1 MSFFNRNHN
10 SKETSVDQ
18 SGLAQ
23 MVLDAIHDGVI
34 ITDKAGVIR
43 FINPAAVRMINA
55 RSSADVIGIDYTLV
69 LRLESKD
76 GSQLP
81 PESNPLIRAMQS
93 GQPADFR
100 AGLIGLNTDKRIP
113 IALSLLSAEETRG
126 SRIIT
131 IRNISKEIEE
141 EGAQADFISTASHE
155 MRTPVA
161 SIEGYL
167 SLALN
172 PQTAT
177 VDNRA
182 KKYLEAAHD
191 ASKHLGNLFR
201 DLLDVTKFDDGKIRA
216 RFVPVELYSFIQ
228 KLSDAYAPQFTNA
241 KLKYQFGTNDNRM
254 LKQLIYSSV
263 DVSFIREVLGN
274 LIENAIKY
282 TPEGGTVFVNV
293 RGDADRAVISVKD
306 SGIGI
311 SADDLQHIFQ
321 KFYRAD
327 NSQTRTAGGTG
338 LGLYLVKQRVE
349 AMGGKVWAESQFG
362 HGSVFY
368 VSLPRITADEYQKRL
383 IAYQNQQAVQSF
395 AERPVTQNVQQNQNN
410 NGGVNTAQ

>member
-1 MSFFNRNHN
+1 MSFFNRNN
-10 SKETSVDQ
+10 NKNANVDR
-18 SGLAQ
+18 SALSQ
-23 MVLDAIHDGVI
+23 MALDSIHDGVI
-34 ITDKAGVIR
+34 ITDKTGVIR
-43 FINPAAVRMINA
+43 FINPAAARMVNA
-55 RSSADVIGIDYTLV
+55 HSTSDVVGIDYTLV

-76 GSQLP
+76 GSQLN
-81 PESNPLIRAMQS
+81 PEANPLIHAMQS
-93 GQPADFR
+93 GQPLEYR

-113 IALSLLSAEETRG
+113 IALSVLSADETHG

-141 EGAQADFISTASHE
+141 EGAQGDFISTASHE

-177 VDNRA
+177 IDDRA
-182 KKYLEAAHD
+182 KKYLTAAHD

-216 RFVPVELYSFIQ
+216 RLIPVELSGFIR
-228 KLSDAYAPQFTNA
+228 KLSDAYAPQFENA
-241 KLKYQFGTNDNRM
+241 KLKYQFGADGDSRV
-254 LKQLIYSSV
+254 LKQLIYCSI
-263 DVSFIREVLGN
+263 DASFVREILGN
-274 LIENAIKY
+274 LVENAIKY
-282 TPEGGTVFVNV
+282 TPEGGTVSVNV

-349 AMGGKVWAESQFG
+349 AMGGKVWAESSFG

-395 AERPVTQNVQQNQNN
+395 AERPVTENVQQNQIN
-410 NGGVNTAQ
+410 NGGINTAL